1 MPITIDG
8 TGNITGLSAGGLPD
22 LSVTNADLAT
32 NAVSTSKVL
41 DGAITTTKLGS
52 NEQSGLCK
60 AFVNFNGTG
69 VVAIRASYNVSSITD
84 NGTGDY
90 TVNFTSALVDAN
102 YTPVCTSDN
111 NSPTVGNGNIFGLYS
126 SGTVTTTA
134 LRVSNKTPNSPA
146 NAQDMTYQCVAIF
159 R

>member
-8 TGNITGLSAGGLPD
+8 TGNITGLSAG
-22 LSVTNADLAT
+22 
-32 NAVSTSKVL
+32 
-41 DGAITTTKLGS
+41 GS

-84 NGTGDY
+84 NGAGNY
-90 TVNFTSALVDAN
+90 TLNFTSALVDSNHSLVASA
-102 YTPVCTSDN
+102 TGEASI
-111 NSPTVGNGNIFGLYS
+111 SYS
-126 SGTVTTTA
+126 SF
-134 LRVSNKTPNSPA
+134 VSVAGARASTSASVIVSRATSPA
-146 NAQDMTYQCVAIF
+146 NGVDISDISVAIF